1 MILLFQSDISGVL
14 ILRSST
20 FAGLTARPQPCH
32 VPDVNH
38 SLAWVHSPRQKERPD
53 QVHFLVEQAID
64 RLADVGPSLGRPLVD
79 TLEHSRL
86 RNLKEL
92 RPGSRGRSEIRIL
105 FVFDPGRQA
114 ILLVVGD
121 KAGRWSHW
129 YEEAIPLAERRYA
142 DWLAGRYEE
151 GDR

>member
-1 MILLFQSDISGVL
+1 VAWDIVLLEQVDTWFLKLCETDP
-14 ILRSST
+14 
-20 FAGLTARPQPCH
+20 ATA
-32 VPDVNH
+32 
-38 SLAWVHSPRQKERPD
+38 A
-53 QVHFLVEQAID
+53 LVEQAID
-64 RLADVGPSLGRPLVD
+64 RLADAGPSLGRPLVD
-79 TLEHSRL
+79 TLEHRRL

-129 YEEAIPLAERRYA
+129 YEEAIPLVERRYA

>member
-1 MILLFQSDISGVL
+1 MRD
-14 ILRSST
+14 
-20 FAGLTARPQPCH
+20 P
-32 VPDVNH
+32 
-38 SLAWVHSPRQKERPD
+38 AWVGLWWTPWSTASYETSRSCG
-53 QVHFLVEQAID
+53 QA
-64 RLADVGPSLGRPLVD
+64 L
-79 TLEHSRL
+79 
-86 RNLKEL
+86 
-92 RPGSRGRSEIRIL
+92 RGRSEIRIL

-114 ILLVVGD
+114 ILLVAGD